1 MICKR
6 QDMKR
11 SLNNNYGFTMIEI
24 IAILVIVGI
33 MGAFVISRVLNIDDI
48 KSHNEL
54 DMLKS
59 NLRYAQYRAL
69 NDIPPVKWGIR
80 INGNSYTLIRNSSG
94 DGATFDS
101 PYMLPSESSTT
112 HSLAPFTATQV
123 NVLFDEFGI
132 PYLSANKLTADAT
145 INLGSKSLIVKAET
159 GFIP

>member
-1 MICKR
+1 MIWKR
-6 QDMKR
+6 QDIKR
-11 SLNNNYGFTMIEI
+11 TLINSDGFTMIEI
-24 IAILVIVGI
+24 IAVMVIIGI

-54 DMLKS
+54 DILKS
-59 NLRYAQYRAL
+59 NLRYAQYMAL
-69 NDIPPVKWGIR
+69 NDIPPVKWGIQ
-80 INGNSYTLIRNSSG
+80 INGNSYTLIRNASG

-101 PYMLPSESSTT
+101 PYKLPSESSAT

-145 INLGSKSLIVKAET
+145 INLGSKSLIVKTET